1 MWKTTTVSNADWHNI
16 VFTDD
21 GRHGRQ
27 RRRREGPDRRAAPG
41 TNGNSRQH
49 LGIGHV
55 GKIASM
61 SSIGRR
67 PVGRRRR
74 TVSDNSSGGFLGRD
88 ESVEVRRPRETVE
101 EGASALVKLTR
112 ASGSSSSSFR
122 SSISA
127 AERIG
132 AVVDAQVGRTVHSL
146 ASCWPHLRQL
156 PQKVAR
162 QSRRKCDGDRQR
174 RQTPGRPA
182 MVTNACPD
190 APPCRH

>member
-27 RRRREGPDRRAAPG
+27 RRRCEGPDRRAAPG

-49 LGIGHV
+49 LSIGHV

-67 PVGRRRR
+67 PVGRQRR

-88 ESVEVRRPRETVE
+88 ESAEVRRHRETVE
-101 EGASALVKLTR
+101 EGASALVKLTPR
-112 ASGSSSSSFR
+112 
-122 SSISA
+122 
-127 AERIG
+127 
-132 AVVDAQVGRTVHSL
+132 L
-146 ASCWPHLRQL
+146 
-156 PQKVAR
+156 
-162 QSRRKCDGDRQR
+162 
-174 RQTPGRPA
+174 
-182 MVTNACPD
+182 
-190 APPCRH
+190 